1 MDYQTKIS
9 PSLTYLKA
17 KIFIHEFIIYLCAN
31 FKECDLWLL
40 QSTCHFHHQNFIGKN
55 LTCKG
60 VPINVNMKYKV
71 ADTITIIM

>member
-17 KIFIHEFIIYLCAN
+17 KIFIQEFTIYLCAN
-31 FKECDLWLL
+31 FKECNLWLL
-40 QSTCHFHHQNFIGKN
+40 QSTCHFIGKN

-60 VPINVNMKYKV
+60 VPINIDMKYNV
-71 ADTITIIM
+71 ADAIMIIM